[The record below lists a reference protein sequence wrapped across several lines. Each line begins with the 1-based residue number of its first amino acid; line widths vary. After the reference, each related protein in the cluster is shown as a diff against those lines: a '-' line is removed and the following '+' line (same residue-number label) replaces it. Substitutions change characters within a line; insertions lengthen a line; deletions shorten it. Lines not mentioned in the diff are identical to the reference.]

1 MASYREKNGTW
12 YFRISVP
19 DKYGNVRQIERK
31 GGKTR
36 EEAEAAC
43 NKLLAVVEYNR
54 GLYLPE
60 NITVKTMLEQWLE
73 EHVAPHLKPNTYAAY
88 TTVINKIILPYIG
101 DNKLAK
107 LSPIV
112 AQRFINEITP
122 HYSKSTAN
130 MTLGVLRSAFRKAVV
145 FYGYVNA
152 NPFTEVRIPRT
163 YKKRRQT
170 RPLTPEQIED
180 ALTHFKFKHTEL
192 YLAIMIAYH
201 TGLRLGEVLGLTW
214 RHIDLS
220 SDMLTVE
227 QIMLVDGTLQ
237 DTPKTNSSNRII
249 PFDDALHDALLAE
262 YQRQEE
268 KKQRV
273 YYSYN
278 PHGLVCVGVHGEP
291 ASYYKCSQN
300 FRNYV
305 FNLYGS
311 GYHFHSIR
319 HTHATILLENGEE
332 LEAVSKRLGHT
343 DITITATIYSHVL
356 DKRNQKMKGAL
367 NRIFAKN

>member
-36 EEAEAAC
+36 EEAEVAC

-73 EHVAPHLKPNTYAAY
+73 EHVEPHLKSNTLITY
-88 TTVINKIILPYIG
+88 TMAVNQIIVPYIG
-101 DNKLAK
+101 NNKLAK
-107 LSPIV
+107 LTPMM

-122 HYSKSTAN
+122 NYSKSTAKT
-130 MTLGVLRSAFRKAVV
+130 TLGVLRSAFRKAVV
-145 FYGYVNA
+145 FYGYVDT
-152 NPFTEVRIPRT
+152 NPFAEVKVPRT
-163 YKKRRQT
+163 YKKKRQT
-170 RPLTPEQIED
+170 HPFTPGQIED
-180 ALTHFKFKHTEL
+180 ALTHFNSKHTEL
-192 YLAIMIAYH
+192 HLAILIAYH
-201 TGLRLGEVLGLTW
+201 TGLRLGEVLGLAW
-214 RHIDLS
+214 EHIDLNA
-220 SDMLTVE
+220 DMLTVQ
-227 QIMLVDGTLQ
+227 QIMLGDGTLQ
-237 DTPKTNSSNRII
+237 ETPKTHASHRTI
-249 PFDDALHDALLAE
+249 PFDDVLHDILLKE
-262 YQRQEE
+262 YQRQE
-268 KKQRV
+268 KQRYHV
-273 YYSYN
+273 YYNYN
-278 PHGLVCVGVHGEP
+278 PLGLVCVGDHGEP
-291 ASYYKCSQN
+291 ASYYKCSHN

-305 FNLYGS
+305 FGLYGE

-343 DITITATIYSHVL
+343 NISITAATYSHVL
-356 DKRNQKMKGAL
+356 DKRNEKMRGSL
-367 NRIFAKN
+367 NRIFAKH